1 VANTYNRVNIA
12 GGSGG
17 GDAIDIF
24 YDNTGSGLA
33 ASDVQAAIDELAAST
48 GASYIGTFNV
58 GSWVLNS
65 GLYKLTILA
74 STHGRGTN
82 PVLQIYQENGLNFDE
97 VLTGV
102 EMSAIGDIT
111 ITIASSPDLRFSGKI
126 IIK

>member
-1 VANTYNRVNIA
+1 MNTYKKILL
-12 GGSGG
+12 GSGG
-17 GDAIDIF
+17 GASDAIDTF
-24 YDNTGSGLA
+24 YDNTSSGLA

-58 GSWVLNS
+58 GSWVLDS

-74 STHGRGTN
+74 STHGRGAN

-102 EMSAIGDIT
+102 EMSAIGNIT
-111 ITIASSPDLRFSGKI
+111 ITIASSPDLRFSGKV